1 MAAEDEDSAAVYTGY
16 PRSLGLVIVLCGR
29 WTVLKLTAA
38 LQKNDVY
45 HYHHPGIMVQ
55 QKHRPPVRE
64 QKKRAGTMVMVQYD
78 GRFVHH
84 QQQP

>member
-1 MAAEDEDSAAVYTGY
+1 MHWIPSWSGSGNRAVREVDGANTH
-16 PRSLGLVIVLCGR
+16 SSI
-29 WTVLKLTAA
+29 TTAA

-45 HYHHPGIMVQ
+45 HYHHPGVMVQ

-64 QKKRAGTMVMVQYD
+64 QKKRAGTMVKVQYD

-84 QQQP
+84 QQQQP